1 MAEKGQSYAPWPDGD
16 NWTYRGIPIP
26 GRIKAT
32 WNNVSGRWW
41 RQGVDD
47 ALDAIQETDVS
58 DMPQFGRFFG

>member
-1 MAEKGQSYAPWPDGD
+1 MVEKGQRTSSWPEDGM
-16 NWTYRGIPIP
+16 YRGIKIP

-41 RQGVDD
+41 KQGVDD
-47 ALDAIQETDVS
+47 TLDAVQEADVS